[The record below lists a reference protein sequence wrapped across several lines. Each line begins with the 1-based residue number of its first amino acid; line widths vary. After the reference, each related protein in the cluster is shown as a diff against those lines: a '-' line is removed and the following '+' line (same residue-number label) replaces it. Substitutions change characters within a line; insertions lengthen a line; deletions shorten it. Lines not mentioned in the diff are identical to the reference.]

1 MAVKRPEIHFES
13 VEELLGV
20 PQMQD
25 GTELVKVRDIFHF
38 KDHPFKVVDDEKMDE
53 LVESIRTNGVLTPVL
68 IRPRSEGGYE
78 MVSGHRRL
86 HAAEKAGLEKIPSI
100 IKEMSDDEAVIA
112 MVDSN
117 VQREEIL
124 PSERAWSFK
133 MKMDALS
140 HQGERSDLSMDGTCG
155 TEFHKLATEDKK
167 TRNTIGSEA
176 GMTGR
181 QVQKYI
187 RLTELIPALLELVDE
202 KKLTISMAVDMSYF
216 NDEVQGWLLD
226 YYKTNG
232 KITLKQ
238 MAALKELQNLSNIT
252 KYTFTATLNGA
263 LPEGK
268 GNGRVNLSERKLNK
282 YFPARM
288 TAKERE
294 RIIIELLEKWKAEKD
309 NK

>member
-25 GTELVKVRDIFHF
+25 GTELVKVRDIFPF

-133 MKMDALS
+133 MKMDALRN
-140 HQGERSDLSMDGTCG
+140 QGARSDLTSRHEVEKSSSKESWSSELVG
-155 TEFHKLATEDKK
+155 K
-167 TRNTIGSEA
+167 EA
-176 GMTGR
+176 GMGGR
-181 QVQKYI
+181 QVQRYI
-187 RLTELIPALLELVDE
+187 CLTNLIPDLLDLVDQ
-202 KKLTISMAVDMSYF
+202 KKFPMSMGVDASKF
-216 NDEVQGWLLD
+216 NEEVQGWLLD

-309 NK
+309 QK

>member
-25 GTELVKVRDIFHF
+25 GTELVKVRDIFPF

-124 PSERAWSFK
+124 PSERAWSLK
-133 MKMDALS
+133 MKMDATRR
-140 HQGERSDLSMDGTCG
+140 QGARTDVDDTCRTECDKLGTK
-155 TEFHKLATEDKK
+155 TATIVGESVGLK
-167 TRNTIGSEA
+167 A
-176 GMTGR
+176 R

-187 RLTELIPALLELVDE
+187 RLTELVPPLLDLVDE
-202 KKLTISMAVDMSYF
+202 KKITISMAVDMSYF
-216 NDEVQGWLLD
+216 NEEVQGWLLD
-226 YYKTNG
+226 YYKTND

>member
-25 GTELVKVRDIFHF
+25 GTELVKIRDIFPF

-68 IRPRSEGGYE
+68 IRPRLEGGYE

-86 HAAEKAGLEKIPSI
+86 HAAEKAGLDKIPSI

-124 PSERAWSFK
+124 PSERAWSLK
-133 MKMDALS
+133 MKIDAIK
-140 HQGERSDLSMDGTCG
+140 HQGQRVNDTSGRDVPKWSHEEVG
-155 TEFHKLATEDKK
+155 E
-167 TRNTIGSEA
+167 EA
-176 GMTGR
+176 GISGR
-181 QVQKYI
+181 QVKRYI
-187 RLTELIPALLELVDE
+187 RLTELIPELLSLVDE
-202 KKLTISMAVDMSYF
+202 KKIGLMMAVDMSFF
-216 NDEVQGWLLD
+216 NEEVQGWLLD
-226 YYKTNG
+226 YFKTNG
-232 KITLKQ
+232 KITQKQ

-282 YFPARM
+282 YFPPRM
-288 TAKERE
+288 TARERE

-309 NK
+309 QK

>member
-1 MAVKRPEIHFES
+1 MAVKRPEIHFET

-25 GTELVKVRDIFHF
+25 GTELVKIRDIFPF
-38 KDHPFKVVDDEKMDE
+38 KDHPFKVLDDEKMEE

-68 IRPRSEGGYE
+68 IRPKSDGGYE
-78 MVSGHRRL
+78 MISGHRRL
-86 HAAEKAGLEKIPSI
+86 HAAEKAGLAKIPSI
-100 IKEMSDDEAVIA
+100 IKEMSDDDAVIA

-133 MKMDALS
+133 MKMDAMR
-140 HQGERSDLSMDGTCG
+140 HQGKGSDSTSGLEGP
-155 TEFHKLATEDKK
+155 KLTVDV
-167 TRNTIGSEA
+167 IGAES
-176 GMTGR
+176 GFKGR
-181 QVQKYI
+181 QVKRYI
-187 RLTELIPALLELVDE
+187 RLTELIPELLDLVDE
-202 KKLTISMAVDMSYF
+202 KRLPITMAVDMSYF
-216 NDEVQGWLLD
+216 NEEIQGWLLD
-226 YYKTNG
+226 YFKTNG
-232 KITLKQ
+232 KITQKQ

-263 LPEGK
+263 LPESK

-282 YFPARM
+282 YFPPRM

-309 NK
+309 QK

>member
-1 MAVKRPEIHFES
+1 MKLEAITKQGKRTDLEDDS
-13 VEELLGV
+13 TSR
-20 PQMQD
+20 
-25 GTELVKVRDIFHF
+25 TEC
-38 KDHPFKVVDDEKMDE
+38 EKLSADQVGETMG
-53 LVESIRTNGVLTPVL
+53 L
-68 IRPRSEGGYE
+68 
-78 MVSGHRRL
+78 
-86 HAAEKAGLEKIPSI
+86 KA
-100 IKEMSDDEAVIA
+100 
-112 MVDSN
+112 
-117 VQREEIL
+117 
-124 PSERAWSFK
+124 
-133 MKMDALS
+133 
-140 HQGERSDLSMDGTCG
+140 
-155 TEFHKLATEDKK
+155 
-167 TRNTIGSEA
+167 
-176 GMTGR
+176 R

-187 RLTELIPALLELVDE
+187 RLTELIPPLMNLVDE
-202 KKLTISMAVDMSYF
+202 KKITISMAVDMSYF
-216 NDEVQGWLLD
+216 NEEVQGWLLD

-309 NK
+309 QK

>member
-25 GTELVKVRDIFHF
+25 GTELVKVRDIFPF

-86 HAAEKAGLEKIPSI
+86 HAAEKAGLDKIPSI

-133 MKMDALS
+133 MKMDALRN
-140 HQGERSDLSMDGTCG
+140 QGARSDLTSRHEVEKSSSKESWSSELVG
-155 TEFHKLATEDKK
+155 K
-167 TRNTIGSEA
+167 EA
-176 GMTGR
+176 GMGGR
-181 QVQKYI
+181 QVQRYI
-187 RLTELIPALLELVDE
+187 CLTNLIPDLLDLVDQ
-202 KKLTISMAVDMSYF
+202 KKFPMSMGVDASKF
-216 NDEVQGWLLD
+216 NEEVQGWLLD

>member
-25 GTELVKVRDIFHF
+25 GTELVKVKDIFPF

-133 MKMDALS
+133 MKMDAMK
-140 HQGERSDLSMDGTCG
+140 HQGRSDDSASGLEGP
-155 TEFHKLATEDKK
+155 KLTVDK
-167 TRNTIGSEA
+167 IGEES
-176 GMTGR
+176 GFKGR
-181 QVQKYI
+181 QVKRYI
-187 RLTELIPALLELVDE
+187 RLTELIPSLLDLVDE
-202 KKLTISMAVDMSYF
+202 KKITISMAVDMSYF
-216 NDEVQGWLLD
+216 NEEVQGWLLD
-226 YYKTNG
+226 YYKSNG

>member
-25 GTELVKVRDIFHF
+25 GTELVKIKDIFPF

-86 HAAEKAGLEKIPSI
+86 HAAEKAGLDKIPSI

-117 VQREEIL
+117 VQREEVL

-133 MKMDALS
+133 MKMDALR
-140 HQGERSDLSMDGTCG
+140 HQGKATDSTSGLEGP
-155 TEFHKLATEDKK
+155 KLTVDV
-167 TRNTIGSEA
+167 IGEES
-176 GMTGR
+176 GFKGR
-181 QVQKYI
+181 QVKRYI
-187 RLTELIPALLELVDE
+187 RLTELIPELLELVDE
-202 KKLTISMAVDMSYF
+202 KKLPITMAVDMSYF
-216 NDEVQGWLLD
+216 NEEVQGWLLD
-226 YYKTNG
+226 YFKTNG
-232 KITLKQ
+232 KITQKQ

-282 YFPARM
+282 YFPPRM
-288 TAKERE
+288 TARERE

-309 NK
+309 QK

>member
-25 GTELVKVRDIFHF
+25 GTEIVKVRDIFPF

-78 MVSGHRRL
+78 MVSGHRRI

-133 MKMDALS
+133 MKMDALRN
-140 HQGERSDLSMDGTCG
+140 QGARSDLTSRHEVEKSSSKESWSSELVG
-155 TEFHKLATEDKK
+155 K
-167 TRNTIGSEA
+167 EA
-176 GMTGR
+176 GMGGR
-181 QVQKYI
+181 QVQRYI
-187 RLTELIPALLELVDE
+187 CLTNLIPDLLDLVDQ
-202 KKLTISMAVDMSYF
+202 KKFPMSMGVDASKF
-216 NDEVQGWLLD
+216 NEEVQGWLLD

>member
-13 VEELLGV
+13 VEELLGI

-25 GTELVKVRDIFHF
+25 GTELVKVRDIFPF

-124 PSERAWSFK
+124 PSERAWSLK
-133 MKMDALS
+133 MKMDALRR
-140 HQGERSDLSMDGTCG
+140 QGSRTDLSD
-155 TEFHKLATEDKK
+155 EDTSDTKCRRLETSAIVGKEIGMGQTQVKK
-167 TRNTIGSEA
+167 Y
-176 GMTGR
+176 
-181 QVQKYI
+181 V
-187 RLTELIPALLELVDE
+187 RLTELIPELLDLVDE
-202 KKLTISMAVDMSYF
+202 KKLTITMAVDMSYF
-216 NDEVQGWLLD
+216 NKEVQCWLLE
-226 YYKTNG
+226 YFKTNG

-309 NK
+309 KK

>member
-25 GTELVKVRDIFHF
+25 GTELVKIRDIFPF
-38 KDHPFKVVDDEKMDE
+38 KYHPFKVVDDEKMDE

-86 HAAEKAGLEKIPSI
+86 RAAEKAGLDKIPSI
-100 IKEMSDDEAVIA
+100 IKEMGDDEAVIA

-124 PSERAWSFK
+124 PSERAWSLK
-133 MKMDALS
+133 MKIDAIK
-140 HQGERSDLSMDGTCG
+140 HQGQRVNDTSGRDVPKWSHEEVG
-155 TEFHKLATEDKK
+155 E
-167 TRNTIGSEA
+167 EA
-176 GMTGR
+176 GISGR
-181 QVQKYI
+181 QVKRYI
-187 RLTELIPALLELVDE
+187 RLTELIPELLSLVDE
-202 KKLTISMAVDMSYF
+202 KKIGLMMAVDMSFF
-216 NDEVQGWLLD
+216 NEEVQGWLLD
-226 YYKTNG
+226 YFKTNG
-232 KITLKQ
+232 KITQKQ

-282 YFPARM
+282 YFPPRM
-288 TAKERE
+288 TARERE

-309 NK
+309 QK

>member
-25 GTELVKVRDIFHF
+25 GTELVKVRDIFPF

-78 MVSGHRRL
+78 RVSGHRRL

-124 PSERAWSFK
+124 PSERAWSLK
-133 MKMDALS
+133 MKMDATRR
-140 HQGERSDLSMDGTCG
+140 QGARTDVDDTCR
-155 TEFHKLATEDKK
+155 TECDKLGAKTATIVGESVGLK
-167 TRNTIGSEA
+167 A
-176 GMTGR
+176 R

-187 RLTELIPALLELVDE
+187 RLTELVLPLLDLVDE
-202 KKLTISMAVDMSYF
+202 KKITISMAVDMSYF
-216 NDEVQGWLLD
+216 NEEVQGWLLD

-309 NK
+309 QK

>member
-25 GTELVKVRDIFHF
+25 GTELVKVRNIFPF
-38 KDHPFKVVDDEKMDE
+38 KDHPFKVLDDEKMDE

-133 MKMDALS
+133 MKMDALRN
-140 HQGERSDLSMDGTCG
+140 QGARSDLTSRHEVEKSSSKESWSSELVG
-155 TEFHKLATEDKK
+155 K
-167 TRNTIGSEA
+167 EA
-176 GMTGR
+176 GMGGR
-181 QVQKYI
+181 QVQRYI
-187 RLTELIPALLELVDE
+187 CLTNLIPDLLDLVDQ
-202 KKLTISMAVDMSYF
+202 KKFPMSMGVDASKF
-216 NDEVQGWLLD
+216 NEEVQGWLLD

-309 NK
+309 QK

>member
-25 GTELVKVRDIFHF
+25 GTELVKVRDIFPF

-124 PSERAWSFK
+124 PSERAWSLK
-133 MKMDALS
+133 MKMDATRR
-140 HQGERSDLSMDGTCG
+140 QGARTDVDDTCRTECDKLGTK
-155 TEFHKLATEDKK
+155 TATIVGESVGLK
-167 TRNTIGSEA
+167 A
-176 GMTGR
+176 R

-187 RLTELIPALLELVDE
+187 RLTELVPPLLDLVDE
-202 KKLTISMAVDMSYF
+202 KKITISMAVDMSYF
-216 NDEVQGWLLD
+216 NEEVQGWLLD

-232 KITLKQ
+232 KIIPMT
-238 MAALKELQNLSNIT
+238 
-252 KYTFTATLNGA
+252 
-263 LPEGK
+263 
-268 GNGRVNLSERKLNK
+268 GR
-282 YFPARM
+282 
-288 TAKERE
+288 
-294 RIIIELLEKWKAEKD
+294 
-309 NK
+309 

>member
-25 GTELVKVRDIFHF
+25 GTELVKVRNIFPF
-38 KDHPFKVVDDEKMDE
+38 KDHPFKVLDDEKMDE

-133 MKMDALS
+133 MKMDALRN
-140 HQGERSDLSMDGTCG
+140 QGARSDLTSRHEVEKSSSKESWSSELVG
-155 TEFHKLATEDKK
+155 K
-167 TRNTIGSEA
+167 EA
-176 GMTGR
+176 GMGGR
-181 QVQKYI
+181 QVQRYI
-187 RLTELIPALLELVDE
+187 CLTNLIPDLLDLVDQ
-202 KKLTISMAVDMSYF
+202 KKFPMSMGVDASKF
-216 NDEVQGWLLD
+216 NEEVQGWLLD

>member
-1 MAVKRPEIHFES
+1 MAANRPRIHFES

-25 GTELVKVRDIFHF
+25 GTELVKIKDIFPF
-38 KDHPFKVVDDEKMDE
+38 KDHPFKVLDDEKMDE

-100 IKEMSDDEAVIA
+100 IKEMGDDEAVIA

-124 PSERAWSFK
+124 PSERAWSLK
-133 MKMDALS
+133 MKMEAVTKQGKRTDLVESSTSRTQCEKLS
-140 HQGERSDLSMDGTCG
+140 ADEVGETMGL
-155 TEFHKLATEDKK
+155 KA
-167 TRNTIGSEA
+167 
-176 GMTGR
+176 R

-187 RLTELIPALLELVDE
+187 RLTELIPELLQMVDD

-216 NDEVQGWLLD
+216 NEEVQGWMLD
-226 YYKTNG
+226 YIITNG

-238 MAALKELQNLSNIT
+238 MAALKELENVANIT

-282 YFPARM
+282 YFPPRM
-288 TAKERE
+288 TARERE
-294 RIIIELLEKWKAEKD
+294 RIIIELLEKWKAEKEQ
-309 NK
+309 

>member
-25 GTELVKVRDIFHF
+25 GTELVKVRDIFPF

-86 HAAEKAGLEKIPSI
+86 HAAEKAGLDKIPSI

-124 PSERAWSFK
+124 PSERAWSLK
-133 MKMDALS
+133 MKMDALRR
-140 HQGERSDLSMDGTCG
+140 QGSRTDLGDEDTSDTKCRRLETSAIVGKEIGMGQTQV
-155 TEFHKLATEDKK
+155 KK
-167 TRNTIGSEA
+167 Y
-176 GMTGR
+176 
-181 QVQKYI
+181 V
-187 RLTELIPALLELVDE
+187 RLTELIPELLDLVDE
-202 KKLTISMAVDMSYF
+202 KKLTTAFPSYAV
-216 NDEVQGWLLD
+216 
-226 YYKTNG
+226 
-232 KITLKQ
+232 
-238 MAALKELQNLSNIT
+238 
-252 KYTFTATLNGA
+252 
-263 LPEGK
+263 
-268 GNGRVNLSERKLNK
+268 R
-282 YFPARM
+282 
-288 TAKERE
+288 
-294 RIIIELLEKWKAEKD
+294 
-309 NK
+309 